1 MLTLIVAYLCAG
13 LVGALAFTLPLW
25 SQIQAPIGSFAL
37 MTIIASAIGL
47 ACTVPVAIPVI
58 WHSEKQVEG
67 RLGYFLLAGVATG
80 VLVFLLFANW
90 TGVSGFVTSVLVTT
104 LASSI
109 FWLIA
114 WRMYPPNKIAEERQ
128 LND

>member
-1 MLTLIVAYLCAG
+1 
-13 LVGALAFTLPLW
+13 
-25 SQIQAPIGSFAL
+25 